1 MFWITPVIDLFEFCP
16 ACLNFIILH
25 RGIPRLRRYAKELWF
40 SYFFVR
46 TSLSIRLL
54 HSVCGTLLGFE
65 GEEHSIGSVDV
76 RGDLAPIFEEVFAHD
91 FMALCIINRDGQ
103 LLAVNAQYPIIVNK
117 PTNALM
123 RAHIL
128 EAGIPFVEGV
138 DKFKLYTDAY
148 GHLTGDDCL
157 ARAAKTMS
165 AALFRPGDE
174 LFRYDG
180 EEFAIIMP
188 QTGKKAPQWLPNA
201 CAKPSARNVS
211 PTAKAPLGM

>member
-1 MFWITPVIDLFEFCP
+1 M
-16 ACLNFIILH
+16 
-25 RGIPRLRRYAKELWF
+25 RRYAKELWF

-188 QTGKKAPQWLPNA
+188 QPGKKAPQWLPNA

>member
-1 MFWITPVIDLFEFCP
+1 M
-16 ACLNFIILH
+16 
-25 RGIPRLRRYAKELWF
+25 RRYAKELWF

-46 TSLSIRLL
+46 TSLSIRPL

-188 QTGKKAPQWLPNA
+188 QPGKKAPQWLPNA